1 MKHVFLVLGAASVL
15 LLADCNKP
23 SPAPPVTQPTPTPKP
38 EKPDDKLSLGG
49 KDFDPGKLRDKANQ
63 AANSFGKFLDQQDP
77 KMKAK
82 FQRLT
87 DKLTEQFDKDKGR
100 WREKLQSERQ
110 QLGPQIDKL
119 KAQLA
124 QGGVT
129 KDKLRDQLSAL
140 EQKSATTDQKL
151 SKLESV
157 GVDAWK
163 NLKAQ
168 LKEDETR
175 DRTPPTDEAAT
186 PTPSPTGE

>member
-15 LLADCNKP
+15 LLAGCNKP
-23 SPAPPVTQPTPTPKP
+23 SPAPPVAQPTPTPKP

-163 NLKAQ
+163 NFKAQ
-168 LKEDETR
+168 LKEDESR